1 MTCLTTGQ
9 VTDLS
14 GNPLPTTIVVLH
26 SAVAGIAPI
35 EGKTV
40 ASSNIRL
47 TTDGSGNI
55 PATHLLAGDWVL
67 EIQIPGR
74 VPLRRPFNIRA
85 EWESARLDQLLSGD
99 PGYAYE
105 LVTFA
110 QWQAGMAL
118 AAPPFAS
125 TALGIAGTTDGAMF
139 LMATGD
145 TLTTWRRVG
154 AAAVLIQIDL
164 A

>member
-1 MTCLTTGQ
+1 MTCFTTGQ

-14 GNPLPTTIVVLH
+14 GVALATTVVVLR
-26 SAVAGIAPI
+26 SADPGITPI
-35 EGKTV
+35 DGKTV

-47 TTDGSGNI
+47 TTDVSGNI
-55 PATHLLAGDWVL
+55 PATHLQPGSWVM

-74 VPLRRPFNIRA
+74 APLRRPFTIRPD
-85 EWESARLDQLLSGD
+85 WETARLDQLLSGD

-118 AAPPFAS
+118 APAPFAS
-125 TALGIAGTTDGAMF
+125 TALGIAGASDGAMF